1 MALAE
6 FVNQANDPFGFSKI
20 AAEKSPA
27 ARGASARAM
36 QPEVLRQQAE
46 AERGVMES
54 ERQARQKQAQE
65 GTKVEEQFTGN
76 MESAQRTLQQEMAQR
91 PQRNFSE
98 FNPDAGIELAA
109 LTAIL
114 GSFAGAASGRAALRS
129 MKGIT
134 EGYRLGQ
141 QDLYERSSKDYE
153 YQLQEYKDKIGRAK
167 ENYTQAM
174 KLEESR
180 RGAGMAKLREFA
192 PELSGTVMEAHLL
205 NNNVNRYKTA
215 LDEASK
221 MANQLTLKAEEARL
235 RPIRST
241 ISKAKIQ
248 GETLDGKKVT
258 LEVNVADPNFKPP
271 TGDKPIRIGDPGVLG
286 IAPAPAAQSG
296 VRERSFALRTYTALK
311 GLVPDFKN
319 LLLSPDTASMPAL
332 AGITGGDAN
341 SVFGSLVAMAA
352 RDMTPED
359 ERAFQQLS
367 EQIAASLARVE
378 AQGLASGTTQA
389 NVRSFDALRPRAGD
403 KAINMALYLARLKQ
417 EIEIGLDVFETNA
430 GASDRQLDQIPQL
443 KEEVKNLLQFDIED
457 VLSVMSANKATLGKS
472 MQRLLNQSP
481 IFETI
486 QDAVEVQGARMSEQD
501 RAALSY
507 AYENPSDPRS
517 AEILRKLGVR

>member
-6 FVNQANDPFGFSKI
+6 SLNQANDPFGFSKI

-27 ARGASARAM
+27 ARGAAARAK

-46 AERGVMES
+46 AERGVMEA
-54 ERQARQKQAQE
+54 EQRAKQKQAQE
-65 GTKVEEQFTGN
+65 GTAVEEQFVSG
-76 MESAQRTLQQEMAQR
+76 MESAQQALQQQIGQR
-91 PQRNFSE
+91 PQRSFSE

-114 GSFAGAASGRAALRS
+114 GSFAGAASGRSALKS

-141 QDLYERSSKDYE
+141 QDLYERSAKDYE
-153 YQLQEYKDKIGRAK
+153 YQLQEYKDKIARAK
-167 ENYTQAM
+167 ENYSQAM

-180 RGAGMAKLREFA
+180 RGAGIAKLKEFA

-205 NNNVNRYKTA
+205 SNNINRYKTA

-221 MANQLTLKAEEARL
+221 IADQLTIKAEEARL

-241 ISKAKIQ
+241 ISKTKIQ

-258 LEVNVADPNFKPP
+258 LVVNVADPNFKPP
-271 TGDKPIRIGDPGVLG
+271 TADKPIRVGDPGVLG
-286 IAPAPAAQSG
+286 LAEEKAAQSG

-319 LLLSPDTASMPAL
+319 LLLSPDTATMPAL
-332 AGITGGDAN
+332 AGITGNDPN
-341 SVFGSLVAMAA
+341 SVFGSLVALAA
-352 RDMTPED
+352 RDMTSED

-430 GASDRQLDQIPQL
+430 GATDRQLAQIPQL
-443 KEEVKNLLQFDIED
+443 KEETKNLLQFDIED
-457 VLSVMSANKATLGKS
+457 VLNVMSANQATLGKS
-472 MQRLLNQSP
+472 MQKLVNQVP

-486 QDAVEVQGARMSEQD
+486 EDAVETQGAGMSERD

-507 AYENPSDPRS
+507 AYENPNDPRS
-517 AEILRKLGVR
+517 AEILKRLGVR